1 MFHSKFMWNRW
12 LNFYFFKS
20 PKLIFIYT
28 FVDMPFNLKEGDLM
42 IYYSDQDS
50 FESKNGSIKI
60 SAGAKGT
67 NEGWLEANRD

>member
-1 MFHSKFMWNRW
+1 MD
-12 LNFYFFKS
+12 
-20 PKLIFIYT
+20 I
-28 FVDMPFNLKEGDLM
+28 PFNLKEGDLM

-67 NEGWLEANRD
+67 NEG